1 MAWYRTKLSRN
12 QVDGEKGKKVAEK
25 LRGLEGPWRRQ
36 SDREEWL
43 TDGEGCSSAGDEW
56 DGSLGT
62 IGAGNHF
69 AEIQVVE
76 SSSMTSADGL
86 GLHDDEVVLLVHS
99 GSRSYGGYVLKK
111 YTSESHVSLEEN
123 STKMEDYMKEHD
135 KACRWAKFNRDL
147 IALRFL
153 SCLEPGEEAW
163 EIGRNPPI
171 EEDLNHEIISQA
183 RAKIQERKVVD
194 IWHNNVERIKWPPG
208 PFPSITAESSLEEK
222 TSSLSLDVDHG
233 TPRKDYAYV
242 HRKGAAPT
250 YNPSTGLPL
259 STLPLPGSRGTPTII
274 LRPVF
279 SEATS
284 WGFKNALSL
293 AHGAGRSMSRA
304 KALSS
309 LSQKYKNPDV
319 LLQPNSASQY
329 RGGSNGE
336 DVHGGTW
343 VICDEKQLVWEEAPE
358 AYKDVYA
365 VCDDLVREGVA
376 EVIGWCRARVS
387 YKVRNDLR

>member
-1 MAWYRTKLSRN
+1 M
-12 QVDGEKGKKVAEK
+12 DGEKGKRVTEK
-25 LRGLEGPWRRQ
+25 LRDLEGPWRQQ

-43 TDGEGCSSAGDEW
+43 TDGEGCSSAGNER
-56 DGSLGT
+56 DGSLGI

-69 AEIQVVE
+69 AEIQVVK
-76 SSSMTSADGL
+76 SSSMTSVDGL
-86 GLHDDEVVLLVHS
+86 GLHDDVVLLVHS
-99 GSRSYGGYVLKK
+99 GSRGYGGYILKK
-111 YTSESHVSLEEN
+111 YTSESHVSLG
-123 STKMEDYMKEHD
+123 DYMKEHD
-135 KACRWAKFNRDL
+135 KTCRWVKSNRDL

-171 EEDLNHEIISQA
+171 EEDLDHETISQV
-183 RAKIQERKVVD
+183 RATIQERKVVD

-208 PFPSITAESSLEEK
+208 PPPSITAESSLEEK
-222 TSSLSLDVDHG
+222 ILSLSLGVNHG

-242 HRKGAAPT
+242 RRKGAALT

-284 WGFKNALSL
+284 WGFKNAPSI
-293 AHGAGRSMSRA
+293 AHGAGRSMSRV

-329 RGGSNGE
+329 HGGSNGK
-336 DVHGGTW
+336 DVHCGMW
-343 VICDEKQLVWEEAPE
+343 VVCDEKQLVWEEAPE

-376 EVIGWCRARVS
+376 EVTGWC
-387 YKVRNDLR
+387 N